1 MPFMHLPKILSNIR
15 DKVRWLGIFIP
26 VSPTVCTS
34 VDVYKHEYIATN
46 LCFSST
52 KGLSKNIMLLPGH
65 AFMPKNASESP
76 KTINHMRAAF
86 SVASEKDFDVAFER
100 LAELIREEQANQK
113 Q

>member
-1 MPFMHLPKILSNIR
+1 MNILQ
-15 DKVRWLGIFIP
+15 F
-26 VSPTVCTS
+26 
-34 VDVYKHEYIATN
+34 ATN
-46 LCFSST
+46 LCFPST